1 MLALLA
7 ATGAVVVSWLAA
19 ARPVSAT
26 AAAPLEGRTV
36 TRIDLLA
43 DVSGISRDRVR
54 PLIVSRVGDVF
65 RQDDLART
73 LRNLQASGLVSEAE
87 VFVESVP
94 EGVVN
99 THAAWGRVQVE
110 RVILRGDLQ
119 FTLVDR
125 SQRKIRFVTQ
135 VRRTLSLANVRALC
149 VEVEELPSVARLVCV
164 VSRGV
169 TELQRLWEL
178 AAPRLRSTPST
189 TGVLV
194 AMASTRG
201 EASATQIEPE
211 LPGGRVFA
219 RPVIRI
225 PGSADG
231 HRLDVVEMVEMQG
244 PSGNGD

>member
-1 MLALLA
+1 MGAKTPGPVAEVVLAQGVVRRLQRDAADMGITLNALQADQLARFAELLLRWNR
-7 ATGAVVVSWLAA
+7 SFN
-19 ARPVSAT
+19 
-26 AAAPLEGRTV
+26 
-36 TRIDLLA
+36 
-43 DVSGISRDRVR
+43 
-54 PLIVSRVGDVF
+54 IVSRKDVA
-65 RQDDLART
+65 RLIPRHILDSLSVAPWLHGPEVLDLGT
-73 LRNLQASGLVSEAE
+73 GGGLPGIPLA
-87 VFVESVP
+87 
-94 EGVVN
+94 
-99 THAAWGRVQVE
+99 
-110 RVILRGDLQ
+110 ILRGDLQ

-135 VRRTLSLANVRALC
+135 VRRTLSLANVRPLC
-149 VEVEELPSVARLVCV
+149 VDVEELPSVARFDCV

-169 TELQRLWEL
+169 KDLQRLWEL

-244 PSGNGD
+244 PSGSGD